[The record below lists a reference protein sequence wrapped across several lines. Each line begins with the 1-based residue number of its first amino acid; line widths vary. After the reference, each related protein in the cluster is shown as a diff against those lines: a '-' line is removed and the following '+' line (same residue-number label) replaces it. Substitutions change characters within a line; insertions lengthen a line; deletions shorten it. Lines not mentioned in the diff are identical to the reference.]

1 MDMSITI
8 VTCAGG
14 ATWEAPLV
22 RGLQRPELGVR
33 VLRRCVDHGEL
44 LGVALRD
51 RPHAVVLAAE
61 LPWLDRDLVGTL
73 QDAGVIVVAVESRAG
88 VRPVDAVG
96 VSYRVGPATSAEELA
111 GLLHRVGAVDDDRR
125 VRFDEPG
132 DAPTVH
138 TGGNA
143 GRIVVVW
150 GAPGAPGR
158 TTVATHVATEYARS
172 GRATVLVDG
181 DAWSASI
188 AQLLGLDEAPAVSN
202 AVRLAGDG
210 WPHPLESCLHDG
222 PHGVRIL
229 PGLAR
234 ADLWPEVRERSWQA
248 VLDAIRDRADVVVID
263 VAAPIDED
271 EELSFDRA
279 PYRRNVMTRVAL
291 RDADAVLTVVGGDPV
306 GLRRGIFAWRDL
318 ARELPAVA
326 ERALLVVNRAPASP
340 RRLQECSVELER
352 WTGERPAA
360 LLPVEAAFEH
370 AVWEGR
376 TLHDV
381 ARRSPWLRDLRALLA
396 VPLLR
401 VESERS
407 IA

>member
-1 MDMSITI
+1 VSITI

-14 ATWEAPLV
+14 AVWEAPLV
-22 RGLQRPELGVR
+22 RGLQRAELGVR
-33 VLRRCVDHGEL
+33 VARRCVDHGEL

-51 RPHAVVLAAE
+51 RPHAAVLAAE

-73 QDAGVIVVAVESRAG
+73 QDAGVAVVAVESRDG

-96 VSYRVGPATSAEELA
+96 VSYRVGPATTAEELA
-111 GLLHRVGAVDDDRR
+111 GLLHRIGAAGEDRR
-125 VRFDEPG
+125 ERVDEP
-132 DAPTVH
+132 DEAPTVH
-138 TGGNA
+138 ARGNA
-143 GRIVVVW
+143 GRTVVVW

-158 TTVATHVATEYARS
+158 TTVATHLAIEYARA
-172 GRATVLVDG
+172 GRSTTLVDG
-181 DAWSASI
+181 DTWSASI
-188 AQLLGLDEAPAVSN
+188 AQLLGLNESPAVTN

-222 PHGVRIL
+222 PHGVRVL

-248 VLDAIRDRADVVVID
+248 VLDATRDRADVVVVD

-279 PYRRNVMTRVAL
+279 PFRRNVMTRAAL
-291 RDADAVLTVVGGDPV
+291 RDADAVFVVVGGDPV

-318 ARELPAVA
+318 GRELPAVA

-352 WTGERPAA
+352 WTGEGPRA
-360 LLPVEAAFEH
+360 LLPVEPSFEH

-376 TLHDV
+376 ALQDV
-381 ARRSPWLRDLRALLA
+381 ARRSPWLRELRALA
-396 VPLLR
+396 TVPLLR
-401 VESERS
+401 ADEVERS